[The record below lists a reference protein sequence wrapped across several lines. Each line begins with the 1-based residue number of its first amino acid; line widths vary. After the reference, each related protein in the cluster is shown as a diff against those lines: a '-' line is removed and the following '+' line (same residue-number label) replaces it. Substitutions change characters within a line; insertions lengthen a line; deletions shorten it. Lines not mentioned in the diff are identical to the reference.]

1 MSLQRVTIYR
11 QENTPNKKAYLGDM
25 ADSDD
30 HSEYEDYPHYNDD
43 EEEEEEE
50 EEDNT
55 QYHECLPFICY
66 N

>member
-1 MSLQRVTIYR
+1 V
-11 QENTPNKKAYLGDM
+11 

-55 QYHECLPFICY
+55 QYRGCLPFICY